1 MKIISNSECF
11 VQKSDIEYI
20 IDNEKNIPFEV
31 YKEFN
36 RFEKDEYIKIDNP
49 KSLEFILK
57 SNIPE
62 FSELYNC
69 DLSKLEKLVLKLK
82 LEVLDT
88 DTLSEDEIKE
98 IDEILREKRNREY
111 ILKQLKQIIDLK
123 KHKSQINYPS
133 VPNPNT
139 EIISNGTLNASVSLN
154 PDEVVI
160 YNIDGSKVENHEDN
174 EFIEVAYKLL
184 MKDEIKDIDDIN
196 LTSSSYNNYLIV
208 KKLEEKILKRK
219 YKM

>member
-20 IDNEKNIPFEV
+20 IENEKDIPFEV
-31 YKEFN
+31 YKELN

-62 FSELYNC
+62 FSELYNLE
-69 DLSKLEKLVLKLK
+69 LSKLEQFVLKLK
-82 LEVLDT
+82 IEVLDS
-88 DTLSEDEIKE
+88 DDLSEDEIKE
-98 IDEILREKRNREY
+98 IDEILKERKNREY

-123 KHKSQINYPS
+123 KKNPQINYPNI
-133 VPNPNT
+133 PNPNI
-139 EIISNGTLNASVSLN
+139 ESISNGTLNASVSLN

-160 YNIDGSKVENHEDN
+160 YNLDGSKVENSKDN
-174 EFIEVAYKLL
+174 EFINVAYKLL
-184 MKDEIKDIDDIN
+184 MKDEIKNIDEIDLTTDIYD
-196 LTSSSYNNYLIV
+196 NYLVV
-208 KKLEEKILKRK
+208 KKLESKILKKK
-219 YKM
+219 YKI